1 VVGAAVLAV
10 LAAAAL
16 TGCMEVGGSTPTAP
30 GAVLPQD
37 RPSLGPAQNGLLQT
51 RAGARHRGGV
61 PLAPVSPGPS
71 VSGGSS
77 DGLVAGKPLPG
88 ASAGLPGGAA
98 SAGSGAAGG
107 AAGAPGGGS
116 GGGANGGG
124 AGGSSG
130 ESPSAT
136 AGATPTLPPPPPV
149 SGPPTTQPPASS
161 PSVSASAGPTP

>member
-1 VVGAAVLAV
+1 M
-10 LAAAAL
+10 AAAAL
-16 TGCMEVGGSTPTAP
+16 AGCMEVGGSTPTAP

-71 VSGGSS
+71 TSGGSS
-77 DGLVAGKPLPG
+77 DALVAGKPSPG

-107 AAGAPGGGS
+107 VAGAPGGRS
-116 GGGANGGG
+116 GGGANGGA

-130 ESPSAT
+130 GSPSAT
-136 AGATPTLPPPPPV
+136 AGSTPTLAPPPPPV
-149 SGPPTTQPPASS
+149 SVPPTTQPPASS